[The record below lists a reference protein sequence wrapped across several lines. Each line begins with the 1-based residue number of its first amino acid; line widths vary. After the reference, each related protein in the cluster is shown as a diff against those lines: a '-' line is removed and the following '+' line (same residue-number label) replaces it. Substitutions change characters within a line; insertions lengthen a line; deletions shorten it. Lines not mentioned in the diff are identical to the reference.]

1 MDRKKFAIFMMSA
14 VVCIWGAEYSVAKTL
29 MEAFSPVNVLLF
41 KYIVC
46 LICMAIIRFS
56 LVKGVKTDKKDYL
69 HFMVA
74 TFSGIVLYFLFD
86 YKAMDYMPISL
97 VTIVLA
103 FVPVV
108 SIIIDRIVFKRKM
121 TGKIILGIAGSVVG
135 VAIVIGPDVEL
146 LMQGRVIGYILAFGA
161 VLSWNAYNFLAEPL
175 SKKYPPMV
183 VAFNQVFC
191 AFLLVLPLQLTA
203 MPDLSR
209 FTPSMIIG
217 VIYLGVLSGVVGY
230 MTMPLGLKYLGPTIS
245 GVFSNFL
252 PISSTFFAWVIV
264 GESMGPIQLVG
275 GAVVIAFSCMVILEI
290 NKRNAREAELAKQEL
305 E

>member
-1 MDRKKFAIFMMSA
+1 MSGKKFAIFMMSA

-41 KYIVC
+41 KYTVC
-46 LICMAIIRFS
+46 LACMAVIRFT
-56 LVKGVKTDKKDYL
+56 LVKGVKTSPKDYL

-121 TGKIILGIAGSVVG
+121 TARIILGVAGSVIG
-135 VAIVIGPDVEL
+135 VAIVIGPDIGL
-146 LMQGRVIGYILAFGA
+146 LMQGRIIGYVLAFGA

-175 SKKYPPMV
+175 SKKYPPIV

-203 MPDLSR
+203 LPDLSK
-209 FTPSMIIG
+209 FTPSMVIG
-217 VIYLGVLSGVVGY
+217 VLYLGILSGVIGY
-230 MTMPLGLKYLGPTIS
+230 MTMPLGLKHLGPTIS

-252 PISSTFFAWVIV
+252 PISSTFFAWVIL
-264 GESMGPIQLVG
+264 GESMGPVQLAG
-275 GAVVIAFSCMVILEI
+275 GAVVIGFSCMVIIEI
-290 NKRNAREAELAKQEL
+290 NKRNRIEEQEAER
-305 E
+305 

>member
-1 MDRKKFAIFMMSA
+1 MSGRKIAIIMMSA

-29 MEAFSPVNVLLF
+29 METFSPVNVLLF

-46 LICMAIIRFS
+46 LICMAVIRFS
-56 LVKGVKTDKKDYL
+56 LVKGVKTSPKDYL
-69 HFMVA
+69 QFMVS

-121 TGKIILGIAGSVVG
+121 TARILLGVAGSVIG
-135 VAIVIGPDVEL
+135 VAIVIGPDIGL
-146 LMQGRVIGYILAFGA
+146 LMQGRIIGYVLAFGA

-175 SKKYPPMV
+175 SKKYPPIV

-203 MPDLSR
+203 LPDLSK
-209 FTPSMIIG
+209 FTPSMVVG
-217 VIYLGVLSGVVGY
+217 VLYLGILSGVIGY
-230 MTMPLGLKYLGPTIS
+230 MTVPLGLKHLGPTIS

-252 PISSTFFAWVIV
+252 PISSTFFAWVIL
-264 GESMGPIQLVG
+264 GESMGPVQLAG
-275 GAVVIAFSCMVILEI
+275 GVVVIGFSCMVIIEI
-290 NKRNAREAELAKQEL
+290 NKRNRIEEQEAQQ
-305 E
+305 